1 VQIGTNL
8 ANDYF
13 DFVRGA
19 DTAER
24 QGPTRVTQAGFV
36 SPTAMKRAIIAA
48 FGITA
53 LFGCFLIF
61 HGGIIMAGLVAIAI
75 LLGLAYTAGPFPIG
89 YLGLSEF
96 FVVFFFGSL
105 AVAGTYFLQT
115 GSWSSEAWLLGLGPG
130 LLSCAI
136 LTVNNLRDVEQDRAA
151 GKKTLVVRL
160 GKWFGKAE
168 YLMFVLAAMAIP
180 LLFIDQHPLSL
191 LCWLS
196 LPPAIPLMV
205 TICRASE
212 PKDIEFSRTP
222 FHAKRSSKNG
232 KSFCFPTSTKRETNN
247 GPRPPPCQ
255 DVAER
260 LAKMSFKQS
269 IT

>member
-1 VQIGTNL
+1 MQIGTNL

-19 DTAER
+19 DQADR
-24 QGPTRVTQAGFV
+24 QGPTRVMQAGLV
-36 SPTAMKRAIIAA
+36 SASSMKRAIISA

-53 LFGCFLIF
+53 LFGCFLIL

-115 GSWSSEAWLLGLGPG
+115 GVWSSEAWLLGLAPG

-168 YLMFVLAAMAIP
+168 YLMFILAAMAIP

-205 TICRASE
+205 TICKASE
-212 PKDIEFSRTP
+212 PKDIGELLPKTGQVLFFYTLLLCV
-222 FHAKRSSKNG
+222 G
-232 KSFCFPTSTKRETNN
+232 WM
-247 GPRPPPCQ
+247 
-255 DVAER
+255 
-260 LAKMSFKQS
+260 L
-269 IT
+269 